1 MVYKK
6 ILLIFTIILL
16 SILLLSCS
24 NQNTSNA
31 GIKGNSTPSPAH
43 NNPNK
48 LTKEDV
54 IKRYGDGK
62 IINITEYYSSSTNSD
77 YLLVEFLNEGD
88 NQCFDW
94 YSLKTGDR
102 DIMPISMAV
111 SPTNSKLQDIIFEN
125 RLLFVTD
132 GVNNMNSHKYFPQI
146 VECYKLQDTSG
157 DGDFSATAK
166 VLYLPLDQTVRMGA
180 KSQENI
186 ADIKVSLTGVELLFE
201 PMQGEESIFYAAYT
215 TIPPFKTT
223 YIKDKNQFIIEFT
236 GTGISTSIS
245 SPNINEQNRYISS
258 VKLEQSGRNTLI
270 TINLKDTAKYYTVK
284 NSHIDP
290 MIDDFPCAEFDFA
303 SQFKIE

>member
-6 ILLIFTIILL
+6 ILLIFTTILL
-16 SILLLSCS
+16 SLLLLSCFT
-24 NQNTSNA
+24 QNTSNA
-31 GIKGNSTPSPAH
+31 DIKGNNTPSPAH

-54 IKRYGDGK
+54 IKGYGDGK

-88 NQCFDW
+88 TQCFDW

-102 DIMPISMAV
+102 DIMPFSMAV
-111 SPTNSKLQDIIFEN
+111 SPTNAKLQEIVFEN

-132 GVNNMNSHKYFPQI
+132 GVNNMNGHKYFPQI
-146 VECYKLQDTSG
+146 VMCYRLQDTSG
-157 DGDFSATAK
+157 DGDFNATAK
-166 VLYLPLDQTVRMGA
+166 VLYLPLGQEVSMGA
-180 KSQENI
+180 KSQVNI
-186 ADIKVSLTGVELLFE
+186 ADVKVSLTGVELLFE

-223 YIKDKNQFIIEFT
+223 YIKDKNQLVVEFK

-245 SPNINEQNRYISS
+245 RLNINEQNRYISS
-258 VKLEQSGRNTLI
+258 VKLEQNGQNTI
-270 TINLKDTAKYYTVK
+270 MTINLKDTAKYYTVK
-284 NSHIDP
+284 NSHLDP